1 MRTPTRAEPGR
12 VAKAWQRAPW
22 TRAGSVLL
30 SWDFAFGLLLG
41 VSIGIAPV
49 SSKSVFDA
57 MPGIMGGIAAVGA
70 GLASLVIT
78 AMTVLIGVLGRTYM
92 DLVGQTE
99 RGIYGLLRPYLVVI
113 IVAVATA
120 IIALVLWIVW
130 PLVGDLSWW
139 VKWVLISLPLVG
151 ICWALLGCVQTVQ
164 QLIGHVVRNNRAE
177 QLGERQRRA
186 MEKRGA

>member
-1 MRTPTRAEPGR
+1 MSTRTRAEPGR
-12 VAKAWQRAPW
+12 VARAWQRAPW
-22 TRAGSVLL
+22 TRSGSILL

-41 VSIGIAPV
+41 VSIGIAPAF
-49 SSKSVFDA
+49 SELVFHA
-57 MPGIMGGIAAVGA
+57 MPAIMGGIAAVGA

-92 DLVGQTE
+92 NLVDQTE

-120 IIALVLWIVW
+120 IIALALSVVW
-130 PLVGDLSWW
+130 PLVGDVWW
-139 VKWVLISLPLVG
+139 WLKWVLVSLPLVG

-164 QLIGHVVRNNRAE
+164 QLIDHLVRNNRAE

>member
-1 MRTPTRAEPGR
+1 M
-12 VAKAWQRAPW
+12 
-22 TRAGSVLL
+22 LL
-30 SWDFAFGLLLG
+30 SWDFAFGLLFG

-57 MPGIMGGIAAVGA
+57 MPGILGGIAAVGA
-70 GLASLVIT
+70 GMATLVIT
-78 AMTVLIGVLGRTYM
+78 SMTVLIGVLGRTYM

-113 IVAVATA
+113 VVAVVTAIVALT
-120 IIALVLWIVW
+120 LWIVW
-130 PLVGDLSWW
+130 PLVGNLWWW
-139 VKWVLISLPLVG
+139 VTWVLVSLPLVG
-151 ICWALLGCVQTVQ
+151 ICWAMLGCVQTVQ

-177 QLGERQRRA
+177 QLGERKRRA